1 MRAIIVYEGVRVDGR
16 AMDELRPISCETG
29 ILPRV
34 HGSALFTRGET
45 QSLAVTTLGMVGE
58 DDQVLDGIKLDEPAK
73 RFILHYNFPPYSA
86 APAGARSVTEP
97 WRSARCA
104 PSSPRRTSSPT
115 WSASSPTSW
124 SPTVRARRPASA
136 AAAFR

>member
-1 MRAIIVYEGVRVDGR
+1 
-16 AMDELRPISCETG
+16 MDELRPISCETG

-73 RFILHYNFPPYSA
+73 RFILHYNFPPYSVGEVR
-86 APAGARSVTEP
+86 PMRGPGRREIGHGALAERALRPVIPTEDEFP
-97 WRSARCA
+97 YV
-104 PSSPRRTSSPT
+104 
-115 WSASSPTSW
+115 
-124 SPTVRARRPASA
+124 VRVV
-136 AAAFR
+136 